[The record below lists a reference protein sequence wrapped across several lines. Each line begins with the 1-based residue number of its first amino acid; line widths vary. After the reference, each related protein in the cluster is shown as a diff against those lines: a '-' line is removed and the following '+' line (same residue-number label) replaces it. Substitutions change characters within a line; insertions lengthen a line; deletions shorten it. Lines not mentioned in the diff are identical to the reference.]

1 MRLMK
6 YIKEREGA
14 MLAWSE
20 AVSRWWGSDLHV
32 GLVGRPWH
40 MEEGVKSE
48 RRRPPLVSSW
58 TKQKVIEKEDVEL
71 EMEMEM
77 V

>member
-1 MRLMK
+1 MK

-20 AVSRWWGSDLHV
+20 AVSRWWGFDLHV
-32 GLVGRPWH
+32 GHVGRPWH

-48 RRRPPLVSSW
+48 RRRTPLVSSW
-58 TKQKVIEKEDVEL
+58 TKQKEIEMGMEKEV
-71 EMEMEM
+71 MEM